1 MTAVA
6 EWKYASVEHNL
17 DTQFEAAFAALSSN
31 GAPALQLHLYL
42 TDKS

>member
-17 DTQFEAAFAALSSN
+17 DTQFEAAFVPSSSN
-31 GAPALQLHLYL
+31 GAPDLHSHLHL
-42 TDKS
+42 TDKL